1 MKRLRVITVLEGGR
15 IIGGFRNLAEKG
27 GRFVGIRL
35 GANSVIPFRRSNPPY
50 IHHMDTILDVV
61 FKEVTLDRGT
71 KRERSMTVL
80 AHPDKHMSKAGFL
93 VLVEKG
99 SVKPNGEKVVVH
111 GYGDYVAFE
120 LMPKQT
126 VHFFQG
132 DCEYAITLGD
142 IKASPHPQCTLITDH
157 AEQRSSETAMA

>member
-15 IIGGFRNLAEKG
+15 IIGGFRNLAEED

-35 GANSVIPFRRSNPPY
+35 SAKSVIPFRRRNPPY
-50 IHHMDTILDVV
+50 IHHRDTIFDIV
-61 FKEVTLDRGT
+61 FKEVTLDRGMKHQKT
-71 KRERSMTVL
+71 MTVL
-80 AHPDKHMSKAGFL
+80 AHPDKHMPKAGFL
-93 VLVEKG
+93 VLAEKG
-99 SVKPNGEKVVVH
+99 SVKPNGEKVVVR

-126 VHFFQG
+126 VRFFQG

-142 IKASPHPQCTLITDH
+142 IKASPHPQCILITDH